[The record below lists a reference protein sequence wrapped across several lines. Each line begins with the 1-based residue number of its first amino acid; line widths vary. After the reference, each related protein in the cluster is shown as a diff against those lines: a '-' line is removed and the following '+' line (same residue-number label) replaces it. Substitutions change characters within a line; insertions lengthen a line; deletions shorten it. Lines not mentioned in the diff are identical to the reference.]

1 VRVVAITRHF
11 AAPLAGARAAR
22 TLRCGL
28 GMNRNVALGVVGAV
42 ASGLTGCSYQLVSPP
57 ARMVNLESAKTVAP
71 GETMAGLHGAGYATI
86 FDPGAVVTNA
96 SVRRGVADNLEVDGD
111 LSWARVTY
119 DGFPDIDRNIY
130 AARAGAK
137 MSNDRGSVALFGGL
151 GGGFAPAAGGFT
163 AADLGFAFS
172 FPNCYV
178 VPFANAMMFGS
189 LPLGARQVD
198 FRNADGSIVSSD
210 KADPTYGFGFGTGI
224 EIPLSHDRCRAGQS
238 SPRLQLGG
246 ALDLLIPS
254 DGPIVTRT
262 TTESDGTTTT
272 TTESRGGRHG
282 MVGLAVG
289 IEVPF

>member
-1 VRVVAITRHF
+1 MGAIAAVAW
-11 AAPLAGARAAR
+11 
-22 TLRCGL
+22 
-28 GMNRNVALGVVGAV
+28 ALG
-42 ASGLTGCSYQLVSPP
+42 GCSYQLVSPP

-71 GETMAGLHGAGYATI
+71 GETMAGLHGAGYAAI

-130 AARAGAK
+130 AARVGAK
-137 MSNDRGSVALFGGL
+137 MSNAGGYAAVFGGV
-151 GGGFAPAAGGFT
+151 GAGFAPAAGGFT
-163 AADLGFAFS
+163 AADAGVAFS

-178 VPFANAMMFGS
+178 VPFANTMVFGS
-189 LPLGARQVD
+189 LPIGARQVD
-198 FRNADGSIVSSD
+198 FRNADGTLQSSD

-224 EIPLSHDRCRAGQS
+224 EIPLSHGRCRAGQTA
-238 SPRLQLGG
+238 PRLQLGG
-246 ALDLLIPS
+246 ALDVLIPS
-254 DGPIVTRT
+254 DGAIVTRT
-262 TTESDGTTTT
+262 TTETDGTTTT

-282 MVGLAVG
+282 MMGLAVG